1 MKNSLAAGGLTCLL
15 ALSIIFLA
23 ACKSSTSPQ
32 IPGVVKD
39 NPSFAADV
47 QLIFN
52 NSCVNISCHGASTQG
67 GMTLVQGQSYSNIV
81 NVSSTEDLTRKRV
94 LPFDADDS
102 FLVIKVEGRQ
112 SVGARMPASKDRLSD
127 TQIQNI
133 KNWINKGAKDN

>member
-1 MKNSLAAGGLTCLL
+1 
-15 ALSIIFLA
+15 
-23 ACKSSTSPQ
+23 
-32 IPGVVKD
+32 
-39 NPSFAADV
+39 
-47 QLIFN
+47 
-52 NSCVNISCHGASTQG
+52 
-67 GMTLVQGQSYSNIV
+67 MTLVQGQSYSNIV